1 MSVCLEPSE
10 RILNVSGEAANVP
23 FSLSVQLGLPSRVL
37 PSILQGRVGWEGVVL
52 WLRQKQHLP
61 AYTVK
66 VANLALTTGR
76 AERNLIIPIRL
87 KLMSRKLW
95 GNH

>member
-1 MSVCLEPSE
+1 M
-10 RILNVSGEAANVP
+10 
-23 FSLSVQLGLPSRVL
+23 
-37 PSILQGRVGWEGVVL
+37 VL

-66 VANLALTTGR
+66 VGNLALTTGR

-87 KLMSRKLW
+87 KLMSWKLW